1 MAGSSVKLPVVDP
14 FELPD
19 SKSSMAIADAPE
31 LEAALMTQLQ
41 ELVALDKPS
50 APAPRAAPPPSAPGG
65 DDRTAFVPDKP
76 KLVAEYPAP
85 PPTPPPREPEPP
97 SARLTRLRP
106 PAPRLAAP
114 VRDPRLAALR
124 AKNQANAA
132 RPSQSRWD
140 PPAAPPETAPAQVA
154 PPAGY
159 TPPRPRL
166 APPRPVA
173 IAPVA
178 PAPPPSPAARDA
190 GPRGDQQLN
199 EAAERALRGWSAG
212 DDLARVPAPSR
223 PRQPPR
229 LGLVAAT
236 LLVAGAGGGAIIAVQ
251 WGAPRDSGAPAM
263 ATVASTELPRP
274 VQTVTVTGSA
284 ATASQPRPAG
294 LVPSAQAATLPPAV
308 TAAPPTP
315 ASAQPAPVQTA
326 AVSPPAPLTSAPS
339 AAPAARAP
347 APAPSTHLPAWYVED
362 DEAHFE
368 TATAAPGAPR
378 AVASLPAGGGKRMV
392 VTADV
397 DIRTSADAGSVSLG
411 VLKTGAVIAVGD
423 CNQWCAVTIDGKTGW
438 VFSAF
443 LADPATGAI
452 PR

>member
-19 SKSSMAIADAPE
+19 PKSSMAIADAPE

-65 DDRTAFVPDKP
+65 EDRTAFVPDKP
-76 KLVAEYPAP
+76 KLVAEYPP
-85 PPTPPPREPEPP
+85 PPPAAPAREPEPP

-132 RPSQSRWD
+132 HPSQSRWD
-140 PPAAPPETAPAQVA
+140 PPTAPPEAAPAQVK

-159 TPPRPRL
+159 APPRPRL

-173 IAPVA
+173 VA
-178 PAPPPSPAARDA
+178 AVAQVPPPPPPAKEMGARS
-190 GPRGDQQLN
+190 DQQLN

-212 DDLARVPAPSR
+212 DELARIPPASR
-223 PRQPPR
+223 PRRPPR
-229 LGLVAAT
+229 IGLVAASL
-236 LLVAGAGGGAIIAVQ
+236 LLVGAGGGAILAVQ
-251 WGAPRDSGAPAM
+251 WGSRDAGAPAV
-263 ATVASTELPRP
+263 ATVASTELPRS
-274 VQTVTVTGSA
+274 VQTVTVAGSGG
-284 ATASQPRPAG
+284 TTSSQPRPAG
-294 LVPSAQAATLPPAV
+294 LVPAAQAATLPPAAGAV
-308 TAAPPTP
+308 PPPPVAAP
-315 ASAQPAPVQTA
+315 PAPVQTA
-326 AVSPPAPLTSAPS
+326 AVSPSAPVT
-339 AAPAARAP
+339 AAPTPAPAARAA
-347 APAPSTHLPAWYVED
+347 APAPTTHLPAWYVED

-397 DIRTSADAGSVSLG
+397 DIRTGADAGSASLG

-443 LADPATGAI
+443 LADPATAI